1 MKVLRLEE
9 VDHIILHFAL
19 PRCPCP
25 PNQVKWNKL
34 IANIALAHF
43 PQLTRSHRDEDLN
56 IATGFGIV
64 VVVTH
69 LKAKSRN
76 LFAERLTSLPPRVLI
91 EKLASEFRFLSLV
104 V

>member
-56 IATGFGIV
+56 LATGFGIV
-64 VVVTH
+64 VVVTR
-69 LKAKSRN
+69 LIRVFWDRAESKVTK
-76 LFAERLTSLPPRVLI
+76 FAC
-91 EKLASEFRFLSLV
+91 
-104 V
+104 

>member
-1 MKVLRLEE
+1 MKVLRLGEG
-9 VDHIILHFAL
+9 DHIILHFAL

-56 IATGFGIV
+56 LATGFGIV
-64 VVVTH
+64 VVVTR
-69 LKAKSRN
+69 LIRVFWDRAESKVTKFFCREVNFPPPKS
-76 LFAERLTSLPPRVLI
+76 LD
-91 EKLASEFRFLSLV
+91 
-104 V
+104 